1 MHMEIN
7 IIEIFPKDK
16 AKLNKIEMDK
26 ASWFVNIISKKYPKE
41 ALNEAFS
48 TLEKELNISK
58 ANT

>member
-7 IIEIFPKDK
+7 VIEIFPKDK

-48 TLEKELNISK
+48 ISEKELNISK

>member
-1 MHMEIN
+1 MEIN
-7 IIEIFPKDK
+7 VIEIFPKDK

-26 ASWFVNIISKKYPKE
+26 ASWFVNIISKKYHKE

>member
-1 MHMEIN
+1 MKIN
-7 IIEIFPKDK
+7 VIEIFPKDK

-41 ALNEAFS
+41 TLNEAFS

>member
-1 MHMEIN
+1 MKIN
-7 IIEIFPKDK
+7 VIEIFPKDK

-26 ASWFVNIISKKYPKE
+26 ASWFVNIISKKYTKE

>member
-1 MHMEIN
+1 V
-7 IIEIFPKDK
+7 IEIFPKDK